1 MEDLGDPFEHPGSDL
16 WKLRREQRAI
26 RRRLPR
32 KVAGLV
38 ERNLPA
44 PDLDGLDV
52 ALVELSLRQTAGR
65 ILQDLSEA
73 IARLELA
80 SDLRLRWE
88 VVSRHR
94 PREAST
100 RFLEQVAVPTNEDH
114 ILSVEED
121 AMKAVNDP
129 ESSDLYDA
137 LSLIAWADRISEA
150 GGSRRENLA

>member
-1 MEDLGDPFEHPGSDL
+1 MRHRAYACEPWKTSATPSNTLGASSGSCAE
-16 WKLRREQRAI
+16 KREI
-26 RRRLPR
+26 LRRLPR
-32 KVAGLV
+32 RVANLI

-44 PDLDGLDV
+44 PDLDGLDA
-52 ALVELSLRQTAGR
+52 ALVELTVRQTAAR
-65 ILQDLSEA
+65 ILRDIPEL
-73 IARLELA
+73 IAKLELA

-94 PREAST
+94 PREASS
-100 RFLEQVAVPTNEDH
+100 RFLEQVAMPTNEDH

-137 LSLIAWADRISEA
+137 LSLIAWADRIS
-150 GGSRRENLA
+150 